1 MKHAR
6 ILVGLA
12 AAAAL
17 IASAAPVAAQEG
29 TLKKIKNR
37 CGSR

>member
-1 MKHAR
+1 MEAAR

-17 IASAAPVAAQEG
+17 IASVAPATAQEG

>member
-1 MKHAR
+1 MKPAR

-12 AAAAL
+12 AAL
-17 IASAAPVAAQEG
+17 IASVAPATAQEG